1 MSHKKPCGAVQYEII
16 DHTEAFMK
24 TITIDVQKSLHINLT
39 VVKFDSIYTGSLDL
53 HCFSYGMMIRAV
65 STDSR
70 TKNRIVVCVG
80 DAIFTRTIH
89 AHKVECIIKNKV
101 VNSKLSISFLYQVSA
116 WSSLTYI
123 KSDPLFAMSNFK
135 EFKLNLTNNLY
146 SFQQPFML
154 SRISIHTTYD
164 KQINISAYV
173 NRHCTDAM
181 AATKLFDGP
190 MLRYDLM
197 ICKMNSWLVNKDMV
211 QLFSYL
217 GTHVIMIS
225 YLEDTSYTDVHYH
238 VEYKMQEIKAIDTN
252 LALQERY
259 ILNINTEHTDVYQQQ
274 WLITSPYSIKL
285 TMLKNRRFAG
295 YTYNCQFGAFH
306 LIEITNYRFEREFGP
321 FCSSDFGIP
330 LMDGKSWYIGQR
342 SARFTI
348 WAYRGYFDIDID
360 IAIEL
365 TKCEGINDVHSYL
378 PCR

>member
-1 MSHKKPCGAVQYEII
+1 MSNKKPCGVVQYEIT
-16 DHTEAFMK
+16 DHEEEFMK

-39 VVKFDSIYTGSLDL
+39 VVKFDSFYNGSLHL
-53 HCFSYGMMIRAV
+53 KCLSYGMNIRAV
-65 STDSR
+65 STNSR
-70 TKNRIVVCVG
+70 TINRLQVCVG
-80 DAIFTRTIH
+80 DVIFTTIIY
-89 AHKVECIIKNKV
+89 AHKVECIIKNLV
-101 VNSKLSISFLYQVSA
+101 VNSKLSISFLYQVAA
-116 WSSLTYI
+116 WSSLTYVR
-123 KSDPLFAMSNFK
+123 SDPMFALSNFQ
-135 EFKLNLTNNLY
+135 ESTLNLTNNLY
-146 SFQQPFML
+146 SFQQPFKL
-154 SRISIHTTYD
+154 SIISIHTTYD

-190 MLRYDLM
+190 MLKYDLM

-217 GTHVIMIS
+217 GTHIITIS

-238 VEYKMQEIKAIDTN
+238 VEYKMQEIKAIDAN
-252 LALQERY
+252 LALQERH
-259 ILNINTEHTDVYQQQ
+259 ILNINTEHTDIYQQQ
-274 WLITSPYSIKL
+274 WLITSPYSIRL
-285 TMLKNRRFAG
+285 TMIKNRRFAG
-295 YTYNCQFGAFH
+295 YTYRCQYGAFQ
-306 LIEITNYRFEREFGP
+306 LKEITNYKFEREFGP

-348 WAYRGYFDIDID
+348 WAYRGYFDMDID

-365 TKCEGINDVHSYL
+365 TKCEGVNDVHSYL